1 MTIDSVKMQEP
12 MIDEK
17 PQMSVQNGIQKE
29 MLKET
34 TTGTGANSVQ
44 KQTAQLLATSQPLA
58 QIQQTAQ
65 SQISKGYLDIKV

>member
-1 MTIDSVKMQEP
+1 MTIDSVRMQEP

-17 PQMSVQNGIQKE
+17 PQMSVQNGIQKD

-34 TTGTGANSVQ
+34 TTGVGANSVQ